1 MRFWSKAVDPLK
13 PASRI
18 RPPSKKATSTLD
30 KVLGQRPLFSVPGD
44 DSAPESSELPF
55 ESDMDP
61 TVPSDKS
68 PGNSDES
75 VFTQE
80 TLVSTLLFRD
90 FNVSGTPSEEELA
103 AGFGQN
109 RKIRGFVGSLS
120 DNAGN
125 PMYLVA
131 SNGKDWYYVR
141 MTKADPA
148 P

>member
-13 PASRI
+13 STTRV
-18 RPPSKKATSTLD
+18 RPPSKRATSTLD
-30 KVLGQRPLFSVPGD
+30 KVLGQRPLFSVPGS
-44 DSAPESSELPF
+44 DSAPEASVLPF

-61 TVPSDKS
+61 TVPSDKR

-75 VFTQE
+75 IFTQE
-80 TLVSTLLFRD
+80 FLASTLTFRD
-90 FNVSGTPSEEELA
+90 FNVSGTPTEAELL

-131 SNGKDWYYVR
+131 SNGKDWYWVR
-141 MTKADPA
+141 MTKAV
-148 P
+148 

>member
-1 MRFWSKAVDPLK
+1 MRFWSKATDPLK
-13 PASRI
+13 SITRV
-18 RPPSKKATSTLD
+18 RPPSKKATSALD

-44 DSAPESSELPF
+44 DSAPGSSVLPF

-68 PGNSDES
+68 PGNSDEPL
-75 VFTQE
+75 FTQE
-80 TLVSTLLFRD
+80 TLASTLTFRD
-90 FNVSGTPSEEELA
+90 FNVSATPTEAELA

-131 SNGKDWYYVR
+131 SNGKDWYWIR
-141 MTKADPA
+141 MTRAV
-148 P
+148 